1 MATDANAAN
10 NVQNML
16 IPGEGILAYNG
27 IYAAMTN
34 TIDVTIFYG

>member
-1 MATDANAAN
+1 MAADGNAAG
-10 NVQNML
+10 NVQSML

-34 TIDVTIFYG
+34 TTDVTIFYG